1 MDKKPPIEIKQ
12 GDNEVVITKFVKHG
26 EKETKYG
33 KQTWFMYGTADEQGE
48 EAGPLFAKYSIHKQL
63 EPLLAQ
69 GFKKFIINKSGEGKE
84 TRYQVTPKN
93 DGSVKQKVDNSE
105 VDWDAKDRMNIWQ
118 TSMQTAGRIY
128 TGTKIDQ
135 KTFQDYVRPLYMA
148 GLAVRFGLKIADKGK
163 ESDPQEEF
171 IKGLEDDQHV
181 IEPDNTEP
189 KSDEIPL

>member
-1 MDKKPPIEIKQ
+1 
-12 GDNEVVITKFVKHG
+12 
-26 EKETKYG
+26 
-33 KQTWFMYGTADEQGE
+33 
-48 EAGPLFAKYSIHKQL
+48 
-63 EPLLAQ
+63 
-69 GFKKFIINKSGEGKE
+69 
-84 TRYQVTPKN
+84 
-93 DGSVKQKVDNSE
+93 
-105 VDWDAKDRMNIWQ
+105 
-118 TSMQTAGRIY
+118 MQTAGRIY

-189 KSDEIPL
+189 KSDEIPLWATQYQPKITHAAVVERWWTMERISVPRAEARWRIRSALMARGSASSVELKNKFLRPY